1 MKHQN
6 LSDTSAGYAPTP
18 DQILEFLNTQQLCT
32 FATLADDGRPQAATV
47 AFSEHPNLELIVG
60 TSVSSRKAAN
70 IARDGRVAITVT
82 DPDKRYTVQY
92 EGIGQGITQ
101 AELAHYEAAHFAKQ
115 PGSLPFKDLP
125 DQFYILVKPLFVRF
139 SDCNPYPWR
148 LTEYLYKIT

>member
-1 MKHQN
+1 MKHQD
-6 LSDTSAGYAPTP
+6 LSDHSAGYAPTT
-18 DQILEFLNTQQLCT
+18 DQILAFLNTQRLCT
-32 FATLADDGRPQAATV
+32 FATVADDGRPQAATV
-47 AFSEHPNLELIVG
+47 AFSEHQGLRLVIG
-60 TSVSSRKAAN
+60 TSVASRKATN

-101 AELAHYEAAHFAKQ
+101 AELVPYEAAHFAKQ

-148 LTEYLYKIT
+148 LTEYRFKIK